1 MHEYNKKLYT
11 HLVFKQYL
19 EARGK
24 TKEPFD
30 KEERVLDILDCMF
43 LEADNEKNYI
53 KYASNYG
60 IYLKDKNAIE
70 LNKGA
75 LDSLVEE
82 EQRISP
88 FSGNTELVIY
98 QGIPMIKSGIN
109 IVEGQ
114 VADIYHTHNP
124 YSIEYLQGLSE
135 LHNCGFKICFGIFG
149 RTYDKD
155 KSKKFKLVRDY
166 LSTMSGDLEMQYDT
180 ERDNYYLIVY
190 NKFKQNVKILR
201 RGR

>member
-1 MHEYNKKLYT
+1 MHDEQYVFLLYNQFISAK
-11 HLVFKQYL
+11 
-19 EARGK
+19 
-24 TKEPFD
+24 
-30 KEERVLDILDCMF
+30 
-43 LEADNEKNYI
+43 
-53 KYASNYG
+53 G
-60 IYLKDKNAIE
+60 ISLKDALNKRDELSKEFIDWLYDLEKIGVQYSFYAENNGINLVSDFARE
-70 LNKGA
+70 LNKGVF
-75 LDSLVEE
+75 DSLVSK

-88 FSGNTELVIY
+88 FSDNTELVIY

-124 YSIEYLQGLSE
+124 YRKEYLSGLSE
-135 LHNCGFKICFGIFG
+135 LHNFGYRICFGIFG

-155 KSKKFKLVRDY
+155 KSKKFKLVKDY
-166 LSTMSGDLEMQYDT
+166 LSLMSGELDMQYDT

>member
-1 MHEYNKKLYT
+1 
-11 HLVFKQYL
+11 
-19 EARGK
+19 
-24 TKEPFD
+24 
-30 KEERVLDILDCMF
+30 MF

-124 YSIEYLQGLSE
+124 YEKRYLNGLAE
-135 LHNCGFKICFGIFG
+135 LQHYGYKICFGVFG

-155 KSKKFKLVRDY
+155 KKEKFKLVRDY
-166 LSTMSGDLEMQYDT
+166 LSLMSSDLEMQYDT
-180 ERDNYYLIVY
+180 ENENYYLILFS
-190 NKFKQNVKILR
+190 KFKQKGKVLR
-201 RGR
+201 KGLL

>member
-1 MHEYNKKLYT
+1 MHDEQYVFLLYNQFISAK
-11 HLVFKQYL
+11 
-19 EARGK
+19 
-24 TKEPFD
+24 
-30 KEERVLDILDCMF
+30 
-43 LEADNEKNYI
+43 
-53 KYASNYG
+53 G
-60 IYLKDKNAIE
+60 ISLKDALNKRDELSKEFIDWLYDLEKIGAQYSFYAENNGINLVSDYARE
-70 LNKGA
+70 LNKGVF
-75 LDSLVEE
+75 DSLVSK

-155 KSKKFKLVRDY
+155 KKEKFKLVRDY
-166 LSTMSGDLEMQYDT
+166 LSTMSGELEIQYDT

>member
-1 MHEYNKKLYT
+1 MHDEQYVFLLYNQFISAK
-11 HLVFKQYL
+11 
-19 EARGK
+19 
-24 TKEPFD
+24 
-30 KEERVLDILDCMF
+30 
-43 LEADNEKNYI
+43 
-53 KYASNYG
+53 G
-60 IYLKDKNAIE
+60 ISLKDALNKRDELSKEFIDWLYDLEKIGAQYSSYAENNGINLVSDFARE
-70 LNKGA
+70 LNKGVF
-75 LDSLVEE
+75 DSLVSK

-88 FSGNTELVIY
+88 FSDNTELVIY

-135 LHNCGFKICFGIFG
+135 LHNCGFKICFGVFG

-155 KSKKFKLVRDY
+155 KSKKFKLVKDY
-166 LSTMSGDLEMQYDT
+166 LSLMSGELDMQYDT